1 MSTLELKEMLIEKI
15 NRTDD
20 ENLLEE
26 IALLFDFEP
35 KNEGVYV
42 LNPDEVAAVKD
53 GIGQIEKG
61 MAISNDEARKIF
73 DKCLGK

>member
-1 MSTLELKEMLIEKI
+1 MSTLELREMLLEKI
-15 NRTDD
+15 SVIDD
-20 ENLLEE
+20 EELLQE
-26 IALLFDFEP
+26 IASLIDFEP

-42 LNPDEVAAVKD
+42 LSPDEVAAVKD
-53 GIGQIEKG
+53 GIEQIENG